1 MNECLKIL
9 SDSLTYSPQPSP
21 PTPTS
26 LHRHLAFILY
36 KHHTSPTLTRYIMQ
50 KPTPLRHA
58 VFYILLKLHK
68 SPIAGRPI
76 VSSIATTTFYASRY
90 LDRVLQPIM
99 KSSFSFIRNSTD
111 LILRLESSTY
121 PTDCILGSADVINL
135 YPSIDLQDGLHMLHI
150 ALRIS
155 PIKVENIPLLMDLAQ
170 FILFNNY
177 LSFNDQVYLQLR
189 GTAMGT
195 PFAVTFAC
203 IYISMLEMETLKIC
217 QNHHIPLSHPHSYSV
232 ATSMISLLY
241 STTTPLHHSS
251 STLSTLSAPP
261 SN

>member
-1 MNECLKIL
+1 
-9 SDSLTYSPQPSP
+9 
-21 PTPTS
+21 
-26 LHRHLAFILY
+26 
-36 KHHTSPTLTRYIMQ
+36 MQ